1 MTSKNSMALLP
12 GQIRLDYLSI
22 DWPLTPLGENKN
34 PYVQGWQNKP
44 HTPQEI
50 EVELS
55 EGLCKAVGLIS
66 GPAYNKPY
74 GHVWVDVDGASV
86 YPLIEKISG
95 QSFKEALPPT
105 LTICSGKE
113 GRERKLYK
121 LPKDAWKIFTRNKYV
136 WHADGDKEKLE
147 VLWGKHQGVL
157 MGSHPETEGYF
168 TAPDQGYEWVNKL
181 PVLPTWILCDIT
193 EKNERQGK
201 PNADIGRVIG
211 PGFALN
217 TRIPL
222 ERDMNIAREAMWAM
236 PPEATNDYDIW
247 IMVGQSL
254 HALDETMLDEWDEW
268 SKQSDK
274 YKEGECLRR
283 WRSFSKG
290 GGRSMGSLIHMAKQ
304 NGWQPPKD
312 HLAMSVDDDMLDYSA
327 EQQKQIAEEFEVPI
341 TEYERDVVNK
351 KPVKRKTADKRV
363 KEEGSENKSN
373 KEGRGKENES
383 SDVITQVLLQAYKGN
398 LRYSR
403 IHNQF
408 FIYGYKHPGL
418 WSSLGELDMKGRIRE
433 ELEAIKVSFLPNG
446 YTIHTIND
454 VFAQLKITLMFED
467 WHEGSDYLLF
477 SNGILDVQERILLPF
492 NREMYIT
499 QRFPYE
505 YNPAAECEE
514 IIKWLKQTQ
523 DGDWGRVQVLRAW
536 LRAVLLGCSDIQKFV
551 EIVGPGKSGKST
563 YANLAH
569 ALVGDENATIS
580 SLEHLEK
587 NRFETSN
594 LYKKKLLLFNDVERY
609 GGSVSVLKALTGGDL
624 IRNEQKF
631 QTDAQKPFKFGG
643 LVMITANEPIQTT
656 DPTSGLARRRLTIP
670 FNNPFKGTA
679 AQQHVLI
686 DMDGKGNA
694 YGKFAPLLPGLV
706 NWVLD
711 LSHVEMKELLM
722 ETAKT
727 VPFYIGYQTEQVL
740 KSNQLLDWM
749 HHSVVFEFN
758 VASAVG
764 FAKPAPQGSSG
775 VYVNHDK
782 WLYASYCEFC
792 KYSNTNILGRS
803 RFESLLMDACV
814 HQLGLNVYRLK
825 NSRGMRVVNVMV
837 RSNDPR
843 MKEYPSIVE
852 LGLDKNKYRD
862 FYGTK
867 SQIEYTKSN
876 VRIEGDIMLN
886 E

>member
-1 MTSKNSMALLP
+1 
-12 GQIRLDYLSI
+12 
-22 DWPLTPLGENKN
+22 
-34 PYVQGWQNKP
+34 
-44 HTPQEI
+44 
-50 EVELS
+50 
-55 EGLCKAVGLIS
+55 
-66 GPAYNKPY
+66 
-74 GHVWVDVDGASV
+74 
-86 YPLIEKISG
+86 
-95 QSFKEALPPT
+95 
-105 LTICSGKE
+105 
-113 GRERKLYK
+113 
-121 LPKDAWKIFTRNKYV
+121 
-136 WHADGDKEKLE
+136 
-147 VLWGKHQGVL
+147 
-157 MGSHPETEGYF
+157 
-168 TAPDQGYEWVNKL
+168 
-181 PVLPTWILCDIT
+181 
-193 EKNERQGK
+193 
-201 PNADIGRVIG
+201 
-211 PGFALN
+211 
-217 TRIPL
+217 
-222 ERDMNIAREAMWAM
+222 
-236 PPEATNDYDIW
+236 
-247 IMVGQSL
+247 
-254 HALDETMLDEWDEW
+254 
-268 SKQSDK
+268 
-274 YKEGECLRR
+274 
-283 WRSFSKG
+283 
-290 GGRSMGSLIHMAKQ
+290 MGSLIHMAKQ

-363 KEEGSENKSN
+363 KEEGSENKNN

-403 IHNQF
+403 MHNQF

-467 WHEGSDYLLF
+467 WHEGADYLLF

>member
-1 MTSKNSMALLP
+1 MTNKNSMGLQA

-44 HTPQEI
+44 YTPQEI
-50 EVELS
+50 EAELGK
-55 EGLCKAVGLIS
+55 GLCKAVGLIS
-66 GPAYNKPY
+66 GPAYNKAHGY
-74 GHVWVDVDGASV
+74 VWVDVDGPSV
-86 YPLIEKISG
+86 YPLVEKLSG
-95 QSFKEALPPT
+95 QSFSEALPPT

-113 GRERKLYK
+113 GRERKLYR
-121 LPKDAWKIFTRNKYV
+121 LPKEGWSVFVRNKYV
-136 WHADGDKEKLE
+136 WHSDQNKEKLE
-147 VLWGKHQGVL
+147 VLWSKHQGVL
-157 MGSHPETEGYF
+157 MGSHPETDGYF
-168 TAPDQGYEWVNKL
+168 TAPGEGYEWVDRL
-181 PVLPTWILCDIT
+181 PELPLWILADIT
-193 EKNERQGK
+193 EKNEKQGM
-201 PNADIGRVIG
+201 PNKDVGRVVG
-211 PGFALN
+211 PGFAFN
-217 TRIPL
+217 TCIPL
-222 ERDMNIAREAMWAM
+222 ERDMQLAREAMWAM
-236 PPEATNDYDIW
+236 PPEATDDYDIW
-247 IMVGQSL
+247 IIVGQSL
-254 HALDETMLDEWDEW
+254 HALDESLLDEWDEW
-268 SKQSDK
+268 SKQSSK
-274 YKEGECLRR
+274 YREGECLKR

-304 NGWQPPKD
+304 NGWQPSKD
-312 HLAMSVDDDMLDYSA
+312 HLVMNVDDDML
-327 EQQKQIAEEFEVPI
+327 EQLSEQLKQIEEELEMPVHTPEQATSVKGSFVRGSRGNSKREGGSD
-341 TEYERDVVNK
+341 EGEQK
-351 KPVKRKTADKRV
+351 K
-363 KEEGSENKSN
+363 G
-373 KEGRGKENES
+373 GGKQNHS
-383 SDVITQVLLQAYKGN
+383 ADVITGVLLQQYKGN

-403 IHNQF
+403 MHNQF
-408 FIYGYKHPGL
+408 FVYGGKHPGL
-418 WSSLGELDMKGRIRE
+418 WSPLGESDMKGKIRN
-433 ELEAIKVSFLPNG
+433 ELEDIKSVFLPKG
-446 YTIHTIND
+446 YSIHLIND
-454 VFAQLKITLMFED
+454 LFAQLKITLMFED

-477 SNGILDVQERILLPF
+477 SNGILDVQERKLLPF
-492 NREMYIT
+492 NREMYMT

-505 YNPAAECEE
+505 YNPSAECEE

-563 YANLAH
+563 YSNLAH

-631 QTDAQKPFKFGG
+631 QADAQKPFKFGG

-679 AQQHVLI
+679 SQQHVLI
-686 DMDGKGNA
+686 DMDEKGNA
-694 YGKFAPLLPGLV
+694 YGRFAPLLPGLV

-711 LSHVEMKELLM
+711 LSQDEMKELLM
-722 ETAKT
+722 ETARK
-727 VPFYIGYQTEQVL
+727 VPFYVGYQAEQVL

-749 HHSVVFEFN
+749 HHSVIFEFN

-764 FAKPAPQGSSG
+764 FAKPTPQGSSG

-803 RFESLLMDACV
+803 RFESLLIDACV

-825 NSRGMRVVNVMV
+825 NSRGMRIVNVMV

-843 MKEYPSIVE
+843 LKEYPSIVE
-852 LGLDKNKYRD
+852 LGLNKDCYRD

-867 SQIEYTKSN
+867 SQIDY
-876 VRIEGDIMLN
+876 VRGSARMEDNIVLN

>member
-1 MTSKNSMALLP
+1 
-12 GQIRLDYLSI
+12 
-22 DWPLTPLGENKN
+22 
-34 PYVQGWQNKP
+34 
-44 HTPQEI
+44 
-50 EVELS
+50 
-55 EGLCKAVGLIS
+55 
-66 GPAYNKPY
+66 
-74 GHVWVDVDGASV
+74 
-86 YPLIEKISG
+86 
-95 QSFKEALPPT
+95 
-105 LTICSGKE
+105 
-113 GRERKLYK
+113 
-121 LPKDAWKIFTRNKYV
+121 
-136 WHADGDKEKLE
+136 
-147 VLWGKHQGVL
+147 
-157 MGSHPETEGYF
+157 
-168 TAPDQGYEWVNKL
+168 
-181 PVLPTWILCDIT
+181 
-193 EKNERQGK
+193 
-201 PNADIGRVIG
+201 
-211 PGFALN
+211 
-217 TRIPL
+217 
-222 ERDMNIAREAMWAM
+222 
-236 PPEATNDYDIW
+236 
-247 IMVGQSL
+247 
-254 HALDETMLDEWDEW
+254 
-268 SKQSDK
+268 
-274 YKEGECLRR
+274 
-283 WRSFSKG
+283 
-290 GGRSMGSLIHMAKQ
+290 MGSLIHMAKQ

-363 KEEGSENKSN
+363 KEEGSENKNN

-403 IHNQF
+403 MHNQF

-694 YGKFAPLLPGLV
+694 YGRFAPLLPGLV

>member
-1 MTSKNSMALLP
+1 MTNKNSMALEP
-12 GQIRLDYLSI
+12 GQIRLDYLTI

-34 PYVQGWQNKP
+34 PYVQGWQNKAFS
-44 HTPQEI
+44 PQEI
-50 EVELS
+50 EVELA

-74 GHVWVDVDGASV
+74 GHVWVDVDGPSV
-86 YPLIEKISG
+86 YGLVEKVSG
-95 QSFKEALPPT
+95 QTFAEALPPT

-113 GRERKLYK
+113 GRERRLYV
-121 LPKDAWKIFTRNKYV
+121 LPKNAWKVFIRNKYV
-136 WHADGDKEKLE
+136 WHSDVSKEKLE
-147 VLWGKHQGVL
+147 VLWSKHQGVL
-157 MGSHPETEGYF
+157 MGSHPETDGYF
-168 TAPDQGYEWVNKL
+168 TAPGGGYEWADKL
-181 PVLPTWILCDIT
+181 PTLPEWILVEILA
-193 EKNERQGK
+193 KNDKQGK
-201 PNADIGRVIG
+201 PNTEMGRIVG

-222 ERDMNIAREAMWAM
+222 ERDMQLAREAMWAM
-236 PPEATNDYDIW
+236 PPEATDDYDIW

-254 HALDETMLDEWDEW
+254 HALDETMLEEWDEW
-268 SKQSDK
+268 SKQSSK
-274 YKEGECLRR
+274 YREGECLRR
-283 WRSFSKG
+283 WRSFSKN
-290 GGRSMGSLIHMAKQ
+290 GGRSMGSLIYMAEQ
-304 NGWQPPKD
+304 NGWQPSKD
-312 HLAMSVDDDMLDYSA
+312 HLAMSVDDDLLDQQA
-327 EQQKQIAEEFEVPI
+327 EQLKQIEKNLNMTVTAI
-341 TEYERDVVNK
+341 GQA
-351 KPVKRKTADKRV
+351 PVSKAPKKRKV
-363 KEEGSENKSN
+363 VENPVSGGGSEEEDQK
-373 KEGRGKENES
+373 KKGGKKNDS
-383 SDVITQVLLQAYKGN
+383 PNVIAEVLLQRYKGN

-403 IHNQF
+403 MHNQF
-408 FIYGYKHPGL
+408 FVYGGKHPGL
-418 WSSLGELDMKGRIRE
+418 WSPLGELDMKGKIRND
-433 ELEAIKVSFLPNG
+433 LEDIKISFLPEG
-446 YTIHTIND
+446 YSIHLIND
-454 VFAQLKITLMFED
+454 LFAQLRITLMFED

-477 SNGILDVQERILLPF
+477 SNGILDVAERTLLPF
-492 NREMYIT
+492 DREMYMT

-505 YNPAAECEE
+505 YNPSAECEE
-514 IIKWLKQTQ
+514 IVKWLKQTQ

-711 LSHVEMKELLM
+711 MSHAEMKELLM

-727 VPFYIGYQTEQVL
+727 VPFYVGYQTEQVL

-758 VASAVG
+758 VASAIG
-764 FAKPAPQGSSG
+764 FAKPTPQGSSG

-792 KYSNTNILGRS
+792 RYSNTNILGRS

-825 NSRGMRVVNVMV
+825 NSRGMRVVNLMV

-852 LGLDKNKYRD
+852 LGLNKDKYRD
-862 FYGTK
+862 FYGSK
-867 SQIEYTKSN
+867 SQIEYVKGGE
-876 VRIEGDIMLN
+876 RIEGDIVLN

>member
-1 MTSKNSMALLP
+1 MTNKNSMALGP
-12 GQIRLDYLSI
+12 GQIRLDYLTI

-34 PYVQGWQNKP
+34 PYVQGWQNKAFS
-44 HTPQEI
+44 PQEI
-50 EVELS
+50 EVELG

-74 GHVWVDVDGASV
+74 GHVWVDIDGPSV
-86 YPLIEKISG
+86 YGVVEKISG
-95 QSFKEALPPT
+95 QTFQEALPPT

-113 GRERKLYK
+113 GRERKLYV
-121 LPKDAWKIFTRNKYV
+121 LPKNAWKVFSRNKYV
-136 WHADGDKEKLE
+136 WHSDVAKEKLE

-168 TAPDQGYEWVNKL
+168 TAPGCGYEWADKL
-181 PVLPTWILCDIT
+181 PTLPEWILV
-193 EKNERQGK
+193 EVLAKNDKQGK
-201 PNADIGRVIG
+201 PNTEMGRVIG

-222 ERDMNIAREAMWAM
+222 ERDMQLAREAMWAM
-236 PPEATNDYDIW
+236 PPEATDDYDIW

-254 HALDETMLDEWDEW
+254 HALDETMLEEWDDW
-268 SKQSDK
+268 SKQSSK
-274 YKEGECLRR
+274 YREGECLRR
-283 WRSFSKG
+283 WRSFSKN
-290 GGRSMGSLIHMAKQ
+290 GGRSMGSLIYMAEQ
-304 NGWQPPKD
+304 NGWQPSRD
-312 HLAMSVDDDMLDYSA
+312 HLAMSVDDDLLEQQA
-327 EQQKQIAEEFEVPI
+327 EQLKQIEKNLKMTTTAMGQAPVSKAPSKKR
-341 TEYERDVVNK
+341 TVG
-351 KPVKRKTADKRV
+351 KPVSGG
-363 KEEGSENKSN
+363 GSEEEEQG
-373 KEGRGKENES
+373 KEGGKRNPS
-383 SDVITQVLLQAYKGN
+383 ADTVTSILLQTYKGN

-403 IHNQF
+403 MHNQF
-408 FIYGYKHPGL
+408 FLYGCKHPGL
-418 WSSLGELDMKGRIRE
+418 WSALGESDMKGSIRE
-433 ELEAIKVSFLPNG
+433 ELEKIKATTLPKG
-446 YTIHTIND
+446 YTMNFIND
-454 VFAQLKITLMFED
+454 LFSQLKIALMFED

-477 SNGILDVQERILLPF
+477 SNGILDVGERVLLPF
-492 NREMYIT
+492 DREMYMT

-505 YNPAAECEE
+505 YNPGAECEE
-514 IIKWLKQTQ
+514 IVKWLKQTQ

-694 YGKFAPLLPGLV
+694 YGRFAPLLPGLV

-711 LSHVEMKELLM
+711 LSHVEMKEMLM

-727 VPFYIGYQTEQVL
+727 VPFYVGYQTEQVL

-758 VASAVG
+758 VASAIG
-764 FAKPAPQGSSG
+764 FAKPTPQGSSG

-825 NSRGMRVVNVMV
+825 NSRGMRVVNLMV

-843 MKEYPSIVE
+843 MKAYPSIVE
-852 LGLDKNKYRD
+852 LGLNKDEYRE
-862 FYGTK
+862 FYGSK
-867 SQIEYTKSN
+867 SQIEYVKGGE
-876 VRIEGDIMLN
+876 IMGGDIVLN

>member
-1 MTSKNSMALLP
+1 
-12 GQIRLDYLSI
+12 
-22 DWPLTPLGENKN
+22 
-34 PYVQGWQNKP
+34 
-44 HTPQEI
+44 
-50 EVELS
+50 
-55 EGLCKAVGLIS
+55 
-66 GPAYNKPY
+66 
-74 GHVWVDVDGASV
+74 
-86 YPLIEKISG
+86 
-95 QSFKEALPPT
+95 
-105 LTICSGKE
+105 
-113 GRERKLYK
+113 
-121 LPKDAWKIFTRNKYV
+121 
-136 WHADGDKEKLE
+136 
-147 VLWGKHQGVL
+147 
-157 MGSHPETEGYF
+157 
-168 TAPDQGYEWVNKL
+168 
-181 PVLPTWILCDIT
+181 
-193 EKNERQGK
+193 
-201 PNADIGRVIG
+201 
-211 PGFALN
+211 
-217 TRIPL
+217 
-222 ERDMNIAREAMWAM
+222 
-236 PPEATNDYDIW
+236 
-247 IMVGQSL
+247 
-254 HALDETMLDEWDEW
+254 
-268 SKQSDK
+268 
-274 YKEGECLRR
+274 
-283 WRSFSKG
+283 
-290 GGRSMGSLIHMAKQ
+290 MGSLIHMAKQ

-363 KEEGSENKSN
+363 KEEGSENKNN

-403 IHNQF
+403 MHNQF

-867 SQIEYTKSN
+867 SQVEYVKSGE
-876 VRIEGDIMLN
+876 RMESDIVLN

>member
-1 MTSKNSMALLP
+1 MQLAK
-12 GQIRLDYLSI
+12 
-22 DWPLTPLGENKN
+22 
-34 PYVQGWQNKP
+34 
-44 HTPQEI
+44 
-50 EVELS
+50 
-55 EGLCKAVGLIS
+55 
-66 GPAYNKPY
+66 
-74 GHVWVDVDGASV
+74 
-86 YPLIEKISG
+86 
-95 QSFKEALPPT
+95 
-105 LTICSGKE
+105 
-113 GRERKLYK
+113 
-121 LPKDAWKIFTRNKYV
+121 
-136 WHADGDKEKLE
+136 
-147 VLWGKHQGVL
+147 
-157 MGSHPETEGYF
+157 
-168 TAPDQGYEWVNKL
+168 
-181 PVLPTWILCDIT
+181 
-193 EKNERQGK
+193 
-201 PNADIGRVIG
+201 
-211 PGFALN
+211 
-217 TRIPL
+217 
-222 ERDMNIAREAMWAM
+222 EAMWAM
-236 PPEATNDYDIW
+236 PPEATDDYDIW

-254 HALDETMLDEWDEW
+254 HALDETLFEEWDEW
-268 SKQSDK
+268 SKQSSK
-274 YKEGECLRR
+274 YRDGECLKR

-304 NGWQPPKD
+304 NGWQPSKD
-312 HLAMSVDDDMLDYSA
+312 HLAMNVDDDLLEHQA
-327 EQQKQIAEEFEVPI
+327 EQLKQLEQEFEMI
-341 TEYERDVVNK
+341 ASTTNRTSVNK
-351 KPVKRKTADKRV
+351 GAGKKTTANKTG
-363 KEEGSENKSN
+363 KEWSFGEEDQAEK
-373 KEGRGKENES
+373 RGKHNPS
-383 SDVITQVLLQAYKGN
+383 ADTVTGILLQMYRGN

-403 IHNQF
+403 MHNQF
-408 FIYGYKHPGL
+408 FLYEHRHPGL
-418 WSSLGELDMKGRIRE
+418 WSALGENDMKGSIRE
-433 ELEAIKVSFLPNG
+433 HLELIKTKVLPKG
-446 YTIHTIND
+446 YTMNFIND
-454 VFAQLKITLMFED
+454 LFSQLKITLVFEE
-467 WHEGSDYLLF
+467 WHQGSDYLLF
-477 SNGILDVQERILLPF
+477 SNGILDVQERTLLPF
-492 NREMYIT
+492 DREMYMT

-505 YNPAAECEE
+505 YNPSAECQE
-514 IIKWLKQTQ
+514 IVKWLKQTQ
-523 DGDWGRVQVLRAW
+523 DNDWGRVQVLRAW

-587 NRFETSN
+587 NRFETAN

-631 QTDAQKPFKFGG
+631 QTDAQKPFKFCG

-686 DMDGKGNA
+686 DMDEKGNA
-694 YGKFAPLLPGLV
+694 YGTFAPLLPGLV

-711 LSHVEMKELLM
+711 LSHDDMKELLM

-727 VPFYIGYQTEQVL
+727 VPFYVSYQAEQVL

-749 HHSVVFEFN
+749 HHSVIFEFN

-764 FAKPAPQGSSG
+764 FAKPSPQGSSG

-825 NSRGMRVVNVMV
+825 NSRGMRVVNIMV

-843 MKEYPSIVE
+843 LKEYPSIVE
-852 LGLDKNKYRD
+852 LGLNKDQYRD
-862 FYGTK
+862 FYGSK
-867 SQIEYTKSN
+867 SQIDYVKGDA
-876 VRIEGDIMLN
+876 RMEGDIVLN

>member
-1 MTSKNSMALLP
+1 MTNKNSMALGP
-12 GQIRLDYLSI
+12 GQIRLDYLTI

-34 PYVQGWQNKP
+34 PYVQGWQNKSFS
-44 HTPQEI
+44 PQEI
-50 EVELS
+50 EVELG

-74 GHVWVDVDGASV
+74 GHVWVDIDGPSV
-86 YPLIEKISG
+86 YGVVEKISG
-95 QSFKEALPPT
+95 QTFQEALPPT

-113 GRERKLYK
+113 GRERKLYV
-121 LPKDAWKIFTRNKYV
+121 LPKNAWKVFSRNKYV
-136 WHADGDKEKLE
+136 WHSDVAKEKLE

-157 MGSHPETEGYF
+157 MGSHPETDGYF
-168 TAPDQGYEWVNKL
+168 TAPGCGYEWADKL
-181 PVLPTWILCDIT
+181 PTLPEWILVEILA
-193 EKNERQGK
+193 KNDKQGK
-201 PNADIGRVIG
+201 PNTEMGRVIG

-222 ERDMNIAREAMWAM
+222 ERDMQLAREAMWAM
-236 PPEATNDYDIW
+236 PPGATDDYDVW

-254 HALDETMLDEWDEW
+254 HALDETMLEEWDDW
-268 SKQSDK
+268 SKQSSK
-274 YKEGECLRR
+274 YREGECLRR
-283 WRSFSKG
+283 WRSFSKN
-290 GGRSMGSLIHMAKQ
+290 GGRSMGSLIYMAEQ
-304 NGWQPPKD
+304 NGWQPSRD
-312 HLAMSVDDDMLDYSA
+312 HLAMSVDDDLLEQQA
-327 EQQKQIAEEFEVPI
+327 EQLKQIEKNLKMTTTAMGQASVDKAP
-341 TEYERDVVNK
+341 R
-351 KPVKRKTADKRV
+351 KRKIV
-363 KEEGSENKSN
+363 EEPVSDGGSEK
-373 KEGRGKENES
+373 KEQKKKGGKENDPS
-383 SDVITQVLLQAYKGN
+383 NVITEVLLQRYRGD

-403 IHNQF
+403 MHNQF
-408 FIYGYKHPGL
+408 FVYGGKHPGL
-418 WSSLGELDMKGRIRE
+418 WSPLGELDMKGRIRND
-433 ELEAIKVSFLPNG
+433 LEAIKISFLPEG
-446 YTIHTIND
+446 YSIHLIND
-454 VFAQLKITLMFED
+454 LFAQLRITLMFED

-477 SNGILDVQERILLPF
+477 SNGILDVAERTLLPF
-492 NREMYIT
+492 DREMYMT

-505 YNPAAECEE
+505 YNPSAECEE
-514 IIKWLKQTQ
+514 IVKWLKQTQ

-711 LSHVEMKELLM
+711 LSHVEMKEMLM

-727 VPFYIGYQTEQVL
+727 VPFYVGYQTEQVL

-758 VASAVG
+758 VASAIG
-764 FAKPAPQGSSG
+764 FAKPTPQGSSG

-792 KYSNTNILGRS
+792 RYSNTNILGRS

-825 NSRGMRVVNVMV
+825 NSRGMRVVNLMV

-852 LGLDKNKYRD
+852 LGLNKDKYRD

-867 SQIEYTKSN
+867 SQIEYVKGGE
-876 VRIEGDIMLN
+876 IMGGDIVLN

>member
-1 MTSKNSMALLP
+1 MQL
-12 GQIRLDYLSI
+12 
-22 DWPLTPLGENKN
+22 
-34 PYVQGWQNKP
+34 
-44 HTPQEI
+44 
-50 EVELS
+50 
-55 EGLCKAVGLIS
+55 
-66 GPAYNKPY
+66 
-74 GHVWVDVDGASV
+74 
-86 YPLIEKISG
+86 
-95 QSFKEALPPT
+95 
-105 LTICSGKE
+105 
-113 GRERKLYK
+113 
-121 LPKDAWKIFTRNKYV
+121 
-136 WHADGDKEKLE
+136 
-147 VLWGKHQGVL
+147 
-157 MGSHPETEGYF
+157 
-168 TAPDQGYEWVNKL
+168 
-181 PVLPTWILCDIT
+181 
-193 EKNERQGK
+193 
-201 PNADIGRVIG
+201 
-211 PGFALN
+211 
-217 TRIPL
+217 
-222 ERDMNIAREAMWAM
+222 AREAMWAM

-247 IMVGQSL
+247 ITVGQSL
-254 HALDETMLDEWDEW
+254 HALDEAMLDEWDEW

-274 YKEGECLRR
+274 YREGECLKR
-283 WRSFSKG
+283 WRSFNKG
-290 GGRSMGSLIHMAKQ
+290 GGRSMGSLIHMAQQ
-304 NGWQPPKD
+304 NGWQPSKN
-312 HLAMSVDDDMLDYSA
+312 HLAMSVDDDLL
-327 EQQKQIAEEFEVPI
+327 EQGSKQLEQFTEEFEMPI
-341 TEYERDVVNK
+341 TELERNTVTK
-351 KPVKRKTADKRV
+351 KPTKQRSTTKRSDREDSDHNDGKT
-363 KEEGSENKSN
+363 
-373 KEGRGKENES
+373 GRSKENDS
-383 SDVITQVLLQAYKGN
+383 SDIITGVLLQGYKGN
-398 LRYSR
+398 LLYSR
-403 IHNQF
+403 LHNQF
-408 FIYGYKHPGL
+408 FIYGDKHPGL
-418 WSSLGELDMKGRIRE
+418 WSSLGELDMKGRIRK
-433 ELEAIKVSFLPNG
+433 ELEEIKISFLPKG
-446 YTIHTIND
+446 YTINTIND
-454 VFAQLKITLMFED
+454 IFAQLKITLMFED

-477 SNGILDVQERILLPF
+477 SNGILDVQERTLLPF
-492 NREMYIT
+492 DREMYMT

-569 ALVGDENATIS
+569 ALVGDDNATIS

-643 LVMITANEPIQTT
+643 LVIITANEPIQTT

-694 YGKFAPLLPGLV
+694 YGKFASLLPGLV

-722 ETAKT
+722 ETAKK
-727 VPFYIGYQTEQVL
+727 VAFYVGYQTEQVL

-803 RFESLLMDACV
+803 RFESLLMDVCV
-814 HQLGLNVYRLK
+814 HQLGLNVYRLR
-825 NSRGMRVVNVMV
+825 NSRGMRVVNIMV

-852 LGLDKNKYRD
+852 LGLDKSKYRD

-867 SQIEYTKSN
+867 SQIEYVKSDA
-876 VRIEGDIMLN
+876 RIENDIQLN

>member
-1 MTSKNSMALLP
+1 
-12 GQIRLDYLSI
+12 
-22 DWPLTPLGENKN
+22 
-34 PYVQGWQNKP
+34 
-44 HTPQEI
+44 
-50 EVELS
+50 
-55 EGLCKAVGLIS
+55 
-66 GPAYNKPY
+66 
-74 GHVWVDVDGASV
+74 
-86 YPLIEKISG
+86 
-95 QSFKEALPPT
+95 
-105 LTICSGKE
+105 
-113 GRERKLYK
+113 
-121 LPKDAWKIFTRNKYV
+121 
-136 WHADGDKEKLE
+136 
-147 VLWGKHQGVL
+147 
-157 MGSHPETEGYF
+157 
-168 TAPDQGYEWVNKL
+168 
-181 PVLPTWILCDIT
+181 
-193 EKNERQGK
+193 
-201 PNADIGRVIG
+201 
-211 PGFALN
+211 
-217 TRIPL
+217 
-222 ERDMNIAREAMWAM
+222 
-236 PPEATNDYDIW
+236 
-247 IMVGQSL
+247 
-254 HALDETMLDEWDEW
+254 
-268 SKQSDK
+268 
-274 YKEGECLRR
+274 
-283 WRSFSKG
+283 
-290 GGRSMGSLIHMAKQ
+290 MGSLIHMAKQ

>member
-1 MTSKNSMALLP
+1 
-12 GQIRLDYLSI
+12 
-22 DWPLTPLGENKN
+22 
-34 PYVQGWQNKP
+34 
-44 HTPQEI
+44 
-50 EVELS
+50 
-55 EGLCKAVGLIS
+55 
-66 GPAYNKPY
+66 
-74 GHVWVDVDGASV
+74 
-86 YPLIEKISG
+86 
-95 QSFKEALPPT
+95 
-105 LTICSGKE
+105 
-113 GRERKLYK
+113 
-121 LPKDAWKIFTRNKYV
+121 
-136 WHADGDKEKLE
+136 
-147 VLWGKHQGVL
+147 
-157 MGSHPETEGYF
+157 
-168 TAPDQGYEWVNKL
+168 
-181 PVLPTWILCDIT
+181 
-193 EKNERQGK
+193 
-201 PNADIGRVIG
+201 
-211 PGFALN
+211 
-217 TRIPL
+217 
-222 ERDMNIAREAMWAM
+222 
-236 PPEATNDYDIW
+236 
-247 IMVGQSL
+247 
-254 HALDETMLDEWDEW
+254 
-268 SKQSDK
+268 
-274 YKEGECLRR
+274 
-283 WRSFSKG
+283 
-290 GGRSMGSLIHMAKQ
+290 
-304 NGWQPPKD
+304 
-312 HLAMSVDDDMLDYSA
+312 
-327 EQQKQIAEEFEVPI
+327 
-341 TEYERDVVNK
+341 
-351 KPVKRKTADKRV
+351 
-363 KEEGSENKSN
+363 
-373 KEGRGKENES
+373 
-383 SDVITQVLLQAYKGN
+383 
-398 LRYSR
+398 
-403 IHNQF
+403 
-408 FIYGYKHPGL
+408 
-418 WSSLGELDMKGRIRE
+418 MKGSIRE
-433 ELEAIKVSFLPNG
+433 ELEKIKATTLPKG
-446 YTIHTIND
+446 YTMNFIND
-454 VFAQLKITLMFED
+454 LFFQLKIALMFED

-477 SNGILDVQERILLPF
+477 SNGILDVAERTLLPF
-492 NREMYIT
+492 DREMYMT

-505 YNPAAECEE
+505 YNPSAECEE
-514 IIKWLKQTQ
+514 IVKWLKQTQ

-694 YGKFAPLLPGLV
+694 YGRFAPLLPGLV

-711 LSHVEMKELLM
+711 MSHVEMKEMLM

-727 VPFYIGYQTEQVL
+727 VPFYVGYQTEQVL

-758 VASAVG
+758 VASAIG
-764 FAKPAPQGSSG
+764 FAKPTPQGSSG

-792 KYSNTNILGRS
+792 RYSNTNILGRS

-825 NSRGMRVVNVMV
+825 NSRGMRVVNLMV

-852 LGLDKNKYRD
+852 LGLNKDKYRD

-867 SQIEYTKSN
+867 SQIEYVKGGE
-876 VRIEGDIMLN
+876 IMEGDIVLN

>member
-1 MTSKNSMALLP
+1 MA
-12 GQIRLDYLSI
+12 Q
-22 DWPLTPLGENKN
+22 
-34 PYVQGWQNKP
+34 
-44 HTPQEI
+44 
-50 EVELS
+50 
-55 EGLCKAVGLIS
+55 
-66 GPAYNKPY
+66 
-74 GHVWVDVDGASV
+74 
-86 YPLIEKISG
+86 
-95 QSFKEALPPT
+95 
-105 LTICSGKE
+105 
-113 GRERKLYK
+113 
-121 LPKDAWKIFTRNKYV
+121 
-136 WHADGDKEKLE
+136 
-147 VLWGKHQGVL
+147 
-157 MGSHPETEGYF
+157 
-168 TAPDQGYEWVNKL
+168 
-181 PVLPTWILCDIT
+181 
-193 EKNERQGK
+193 
-201 PNADIGRVIG
+201 
-211 PGFALN
+211 
-217 TRIPL
+217 
-222 ERDMNIAREAMWAM
+222 
-236 PPEATNDYDIW
+236 
-247 IMVGQSL
+247 
-254 HALDETMLDEWDEW
+254 
-268 SKQSDK
+268 
-274 YKEGECLRR
+274 
-283 WRSFSKG
+283 
-290 GGRSMGSLIHMAKQ
+290 Q
-304 NGWQPPKD
+304 NGWQPSRD
-312 HLAMSVDDDMLDYSA
+312 HLAMNVDDDMLDHVSKQL
-327 EQQKQIAEEFEVPI
+327 EQIAEEFEVPI
-341 TEYERDVVNK
+341 TEAGRNVVNK
-351 KPVKRKTADKRV
+351 TPIKRKTAAKNSTKGGADK
-363 KEEGSENKSN
+363 KENRDNRSKD
-373 KEGRGKENES
+373 NES
-383 SDVITQVLLQAYKGN
+383 SDVITEVLLQTYGGS

-403 IHNQF
+403 MHNQF
-408 FIYGYKHPGL
+408 FMYGYKHPGL

-433 ELEAIKVSFLPNG
+433 DLEAIKVSFLPNG
-446 YTIHTIND
+446 YTINTIND
-454 VFAQLKITLMFED
+454 IFAQLKITLMFED

-477 SNGILDVQERILLPF
+477 SNGILDVQERTLLPF
-492 NREMYIT
+492 NREMYMT

-505 YNPAAECEE
+505 YNPSAECEE
-514 IIKWLKQTQ
+514 IVKWLKQTQ

-587 NRFETSN
+587 NRFETAN

-624 IRNEQKF
+624 LRNEQKF

-722 ETAKT
+722 ETAKK
-727 VPFYIGYQTEQVL
+727 VAFYVGYQTEQVL

-792 KYSNTNILGRS
+792 RYSNANILGRS
-803 RFESLLMDACV
+803 RFESLLMDVCV
-814 HQLGLNVYRLK
+814 HQLGLNVYRLR
-825 NSRGMRVVNVMV
+825 NSRGMRVVNLMV

-852 LGLDKNKYRD
+852 LGLDKSKYRD

-867 SQIEYTKSN
+867 SQIEYVKSSEI
-876 VRIEGDIMLN
+876 IEGDIVLN

>member
-1 MTSKNSMALLP
+1 MASKNSMALAP

-50 EVELS
+50 EVEL
-55 EGLCKAVGLIS
+55 GKGVCKAVGLIG

-74 GHVWVDVDGASV
+74 GHVWVDIDGPSV
-86 YPLIEKISG
+86 YELVEKVSG
-95 QSFKEALPPT
+95 QSFQDALPPT

-113 GRERKLYK
+113 GRERRLYV
-121 LPKDAWKIFTRNKYV
+121 LPKDAWKVFIRNKYV
-136 WHADGDKEKLE
+136 WHSEVSREKLE

-157 MGSHPETEGYF
+157 MGSHPETDGYF
-168 TAPDQGYEWVNKL
+168 TAPGGGYEWADRLPKL
-181 PVLPTWILCDIT
+181 PDWILVEIIV
-193 EKNERQGK
+193 KNEKQGK
-201 PNADIGRVIG
+201 PNTDIGRVIG

-222 ERDMNIAREAMWAM
+222 ERDMQLAREAMWAL
-236 PPEATNDYDIW
+236 PPGATEDYDVW

-254 HALDETMLDEWDEW
+254 HALDETLLEEWDEW
-268 SKQSDK
+268 SKQSEK

-283 WRSFSKG
+283 WRSFSKN
-290 GGRSMGSLIHMAKQ
+290 GGRSMGSLIYMAEQ
-304 NGWQPPKD
+304 NGWQPSKN
-312 HLAMSVDDDMLDYSA
+312 HLAMGVDDDLLDRQA
-327 EQQKQIAEEFEVPI
+327 EQLKEIETNLNMTATKMKQA
-341 TEYERDVVNK
+341 
-351 KPVKRKTADKRV
+351 PVDKAPRKRKV
-363 KEEGSENKSN
+363 VEEQTKGGGSGAEDQK
-373 KEGRGKENES
+373 KKGGKENDPS
-383 SDVITQVLLQAYKGN
+383 NVITEVLLQQYKGN

-403 IHNQF
+403 MHNQF
-408 FIYGYKHPGL
+408 FAYEGKHPGL
-418 WSSLGELDMKGRIRE
+418 WSPLGELDMKGRIRGD
-433 ELEAIKVSFLPNG
+433 LESIKTSFLPQG
-446 YTIHTIND
+446 YSIHLIND

-477 SNGILDVQERILLPF
+477 SNGVLDVAGRTLLPF
-492 NREMYIT
+492 NREMYMT

-505 YNPAAECEE
+505 YNPSAECEE
-514 IIKWLKQTQ
+514 IVKWLKQTQ

-631 QTDAQKPFKFGG
+631 QADAQKPFKFGG

-670 FNNPFKGTA
+670 FNNPFRGTA

-694 YGKFAPLLPGLV
+694 YGRFAPLLPGLV

-711 LSHVEMKELLM
+711 LSHENMKELLM

-764 FAKPAPQGSSG
+764 FAKPTPQGSSG

-792 KYSNTNILGRS
+792 RYSNTNILGRS

-825 NSRGMRVVNVMV
+825 NSRGMRIVNLMV
-837 RSNDPR
+837 RGNDPR

-852 LGLDKNKYRD
+852 LGLNKDKYRD

-867 SQIEYTKSN
+867 SQLEYVKDDA
-876 VRIEGDIMLN
+876 RIEGDVVLN

>member
-1 MTSKNSMALLP
+1 
-12 GQIRLDYLSI
+12 
-22 DWPLTPLGENKN
+22 
-34 PYVQGWQNKP
+34 
-44 HTPQEI
+44 
-50 EVELS
+50 
-55 EGLCKAVGLIS
+55 
-66 GPAYNKPY
+66 
-74 GHVWVDVDGASV
+74 
-86 YPLIEKISG
+86 
-95 QSFKEALPPT
+95 
-105 LTICSGKE
+105 
-113 GRERKLYK
+113 
-121 LPKDAWKIFTRNKYV
+121 
-136 WHADGDKEKLE
+136 
-147 VLWGKHQGVL
+147 
-157 MGSHPETEGYF
+157 
-168 TAPDQGYEWVNKL
+168 
-181 PVLPTWILCDIT
+181 
-193 EKNERQGK
+193 
-201 PNADIGRVIG
+201 
-211 PGFALN
+211 
-217 TRIPL
+217 
-222 ERDMNIAREAMWAM
+222 
-236 PPEATNDYDIW
+236 
-247 IMVGQSL
+247 
-254 HALDETMLDEWDEW
+254 
-268 SKQSDK
+268 
-274 YKEGECLRR
+274 
-283 WRSFSKG
+283 
-290 GGRSMGSLIHMAKQ
+290 MGSLIHMAQQ
-304 NGWQPPKD
+304 NGWQPSRD
-312 HLAMSVDDDMLDYSA
+312 HLAMNVDDDMLDHVSKQL
-327 EQQKQIAEEFEVPI
+327 EQIAEEFEVPI
-341 TEYERDVVNK
+341 TEAGRNVVNK
-351 KPVKRKTADKRV
+351 TPIKRKTAAKNSTKGGADK
-363 KEEGSENKSN
+363 KENRDNRSKD
-373 KEGRGKENES
+373 NES
-383 SDVITQVLLQAYKGN
+383 SDVITEVLLQTYGGS

-403 IHNQF
+403 MHNQF
-408 FIYGYKHPGL
+408 FMYGYKHPGL

-433 ELEAIKVSFLPNG
+433 DLEAIKVSFLPNG
-446 YTIHTIND
+446 YTINTIND
-454 VFAQLKITLMFED
+454 IFAQLKITLMFED

-477 SNGILDVQERILLPF
+477 SNGILDVQERTLLPF
-492 NREMYIT
+492 NREMYMT

-505 YNPAAECEE
+505 YNPSAECEE
-514 IIKWLKQTQ
+514 IVKWLKQTQ

-587 NRFETSN
+587 NRFETAN

-624 IRNEQKF
+624 LRNEQKF

-722 ETAKT
+722 ETAKK
-727 VPFYIGYQTEQVL
+727 VAFYVGYQTEQVL

-792 KYSNTNILGRS
+792 RYSNANILGRS
-803 RFESLLMDACV
+803 RFESLLMDVCV
-814 HQLGLNVYRLK
+814 HQLGLNVYRLR
-825 NSRGMRVVNVMV
+825 NSRGMRVVNLMV

-852 LGLDKNKYRD
+852 LGLDKSKYRD

-867 SQIEYTKSN
+867 SQIEYVKSSEI
-876 VRIEGDIMLN
+876 IEGDIVLN

>member
-1 MTSKNSMALLP
+1 MTSKNSMALQP

-34 PYVQGWQNKP
+34 PYVQGWQRKP

-50 EVELS
+50 EVELG

-66 GPAYNKPY
+66 GPAYNKAY
-74 GHVWVDVDGASV
+74 GHVWVDVDGPSV
-86 YPLIEKISG
+86 YPLVEKLSG
-95 QSFKEALPPT
+95 LSFDEALPPT

-121 LPKDAWKIFTRNKYV
+121 LEKSKWKIFIRNKYV
-136 WHADGDKEKLE
+136 WHSDQDKEKLE
-147 VLWGKHQGVL
+147 VLWSKHQGVL
-157 MGSHPETEGYF
+157 MGSHPETDGYF
-168 TAPDQGYEWVNKL
+168 TAPGQGYEWASKL
-181 PVLPTWILCDIT
+181 PELPLWIMAGIT
-193 EKNERQGK
+193 EKNEKQGR
-201 PNADIGRVIG
+201 PNTDISRVVG

-222 ERDMNIAREAMWAM
+222 ERDMQLAREAMWAL
-236 PPEATNDYDIW
+236 PPEATDDYDIW
-247 IMVGQSL
+247 ITVGQSL
-254 HALDETMLDEWDEW
+254 HALDETMLEEWDEW
-268 SKQSDK
+268 SKQSSK
-274 YKEGECLRR
+274 YRDGECLRR

-304 NGWQPPKD
+304 NGWQPSQD
-312 HLAMSVDDDMLDYSA
+312 HLAMNVDDATLEHMSKQLEKIEQDLNMPLYTEEQATQTKDRTVKSTTKNQA
-327 EQQKQIAEEFEVPI
+327 EKRN
-341 TEYERDVVNK
+341 TTK
-351 KPVKRKTADKRV
+351 KNRED
-363 KEEGSENKSN
+363 GQ
-373 KEGRGKENES
+373 S
-383 SDVITQVLLQAYKGN
+383 SRNPSPDVITSILLQRYKGN
-398 LRYSR
+398 VRYSR
-403 IHNQF
+403 MHNQF
-408 FIYGYKHPGL
+408 FIYGARHPGL
-418 WSSLGELDMKGRIRE
+418 WSPLGESDMKGAIRN
-433 ELEAIKVSFLPNG
+433 ELEEIKNTTLPKG
-446 YTIHTIND
+446 YSINLIND
-454 VFAQLKITLMFED
+454 LFAQLKITLMFED
-467 WHEGSDYLLF
+467 WHQGSDYLLF
-477 SNGILDVQERILLPF
+477 SNGILDVQEKTLLPF
-492 NREMYIT
+492 DREMYMT

-505 YNPAAECEE
+505 YNPSAECEE
-514 IIKWLKQTQ
+514 IVKWLKGTQ

-587 NRFETSN
+587 NRFETAN

-631 QTDAQKPFKFGG
+631 QTDAQKPFKFNG

-679 AQQHVLI
+679 VQQHVLI
-686 DMDGKGNA
+686 DMDEKGNA

-711 LSHVEMKELLM
+711 LSHDEMKELLM
-722 ETAKT
+722 ETSKK
-727 VPFYIGYQTEQVL
+727 VPFYVGYQAEQVL

-749 HHSVVFEFN
+749 HHSVIFEFN

-764 FAKPAPQGSSG
+764 FAKPSPQGSSG

-792 KYSNTNILGRS
+792 KYSNANILGRS
-803 RFESLLMDACV
+803 RFESLLLDVCV

-825 NSRGMRVVNVMV
+825 NSRGMRVVNIMV

-843 MKEYPSIVE
+843 LKEYPSIVE
-852 LGLDKNKYRD
+852 LGLNKDKYRD

-867 SQIEYTKSN
+867 SQIDY
-876 VRIEGDIMLN
+876 VRGSARMEDNIVLN

>member
-1 MTSKNSMALLP
+1 MTSKNSMALQP

-50 EVELS
+50 EVELG
-55 EGLCKAVGLIS
+55 EGLCKAVGLIG

-74 GHVWVDVDGASV
+74 GHVWVDVDGPSV
-86 YPLIEKISG
+86 YPLVEELSG
-95 QSFKEALPPT
+95 LPFGEALPPT

-121 LPKDAWKIFTRNKYV
+121 LPKSGWKVFVRNKYV
-136 WHADGDKEKLE
+136 WHADGNKEKLE
-147 VLWGKHQGVL
+147 VLWSKHQGVL

-168 TAPDQGYEWVNKL
+168 TAPGQGYEWGEKL
-181 PVLPTWILCDIT
+181 PELPLWIMVGIT
-193 EKNERQGK
+193 EKNDKQGK
-201 PNADIGRVIG
+201 PNTEIGRVVG
-211 PGFALN
+211 PNFALN

-222 ERDMNIAREAMWAM
+222 ERDMQLAKEAMWAM
-236 PPEATNDYDIW
+236 PPEATDDYDIW

-254 HALDETMLDEWDEW
+254 HALDETLFDEWDEW
-268 SKQSDK
+268 SKQSSK
-274 YKEGECLRR
+274 YRDGECLKR

-304 NGWQPPKD
+304 NGWQPSKD
-312 HLAMSVDDDMLDYSA
+312 HLAMSVDDDLLEHQA
-327 EQQKQIAEEFEVPI
+327 EQLKKIEQDLNMPLYTEEQATQTKSKAVSAGSKKQ
-341 TEYERDVVNK
+341 TGNRSSNK
-351 KPVKRKTADKRV
+351 KE
-363 KEEGSENKSN
+363 KEDGQSN
-373 KEGRGKENES
+373 RNPS
-383 SDVITQVLLQAYKGN
+383 PDVITDILLQRYKGN
-398 LRYSR
+398 VRFSR
-403 IHNQF
+403 MHNQF
-408 FIYGYKHPGL
+408 FMYGARHPGL
-418 WSSLGELDMKGRIRE
+418 WSPLGELDMKGAIRN
-433 ELEAIKVSFLPNG
+433 ELEAIKHVTLPKG
-446 YTIHTIND
+446 YSINLIND
-454 VFAQLKITLMFED
+454 LFTQLKVTLMFEE
-467 WHEGSDYLLF
+467 WHKGSDYLLF
-477 SNGILDVQERILLPF
+477 SNGILDVQERTLLPF
-492 NREMYIT
+492 DREMYMT

-505 YNPAAECEE
+505 YNPGAECEE
-514 IIKWLKQTQ
+514 IVKWLKQTQ
-523 DGDWGRVQVLRAW
+523 DNDWGRVQVLRAW

-587 NRFETSN
+587 NRFETAN

-686 DMDGKGNA
+686 DMDEKGNA
-694 YGKFAPLLPGLV
+694 YGRFAPLLPGLV

-711 LSHVEMKELLM
+711 LSHDEMKELLM

-727 VPFYIGYQTEQVL
+727 VPFYVAYQAEQVL

-749 HHSVVFEFN
+749 HHSVIFEFN

-764 FAKPAPQGSSG
+764 FAKPSPQGSSG

-803 RFESLLMDACV
+803 RFESLLIDACV

-843 MKEYPSIVE
+843 LKEYPSIVE
-852 LGLDKNKYRD
+852 LGLNKDQYRD

-867 SQIEYTKSN
+867 SQIDYVKGDA
-876 VRIEGDIMLN
+876 RMEGDIVLN

>member
-1 MTSKNSMALLP
+1 
-12 GQIRLDYLSI
+12 
-22 DWPLTPLGENKN
+22 
-34 PYVQGWQNKP
+34 
-44 HTPQEI
+44 
-50 EVELS
+50 
-55 EGLCKAVGLIS
+55 
-66 GPAYNKPY
+66 
-74 GHVWVDVDGASV
+74 
-86 YPLIEKISG
+86 
-95 QSFKEALPPT
+95 
-105 LTICSGKE
+105 
-113 GRERKLYK
+113 
-121 LPKDAWKIFTRNKYV
+121 
-136 WHADGDKEKLE
+136 
-147 VLWGKHQGVL
+147 
-157 MGSHPETEGYF
+157 
-168 TAPDQGYEWVNKL
+168 
-181 PVLPTWILCDIT
+181 
-193 EKNERQGK
+193 
-201 PNADIGRVIG
+201 
-211 PGFALN
+211 
-217 TRIPL
+217 
-222 ERDMNIAREAMWAM
+222 
-236 PPEATNDYDIW
+236 
-247 IMVGQSL
+247 
-254 HALDETMLDEWDEW
+254 MLDEWDEW

-274 YKEGECLRR
+274 YKEGECLKR
-283 WRSFSKG
+283 WRSFTKG

-403 IHNQF
+403 MHNQF